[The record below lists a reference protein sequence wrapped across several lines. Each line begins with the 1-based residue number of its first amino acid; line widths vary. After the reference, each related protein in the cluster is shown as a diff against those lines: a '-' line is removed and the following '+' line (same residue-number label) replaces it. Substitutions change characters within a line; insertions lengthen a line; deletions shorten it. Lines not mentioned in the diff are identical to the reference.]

1 LIRLFLTIPAVT
13 LKVVV
18 AIHWE
23 ALRLWLKG
31 LRLRRQPPPPDSI
44 ITISP
49 SSSKNM
55 E

>member
-1 LIRLFLTIPAVT
+1 LAIPAVT
-13 LKVVV
+13 LKVIA

-31 LRLRRQPPPPDSI
+31 LRLRRRPVPPQRMS
-44 ITISP
+44 TIVAANP
-49 SSSKNM
+49 SVS